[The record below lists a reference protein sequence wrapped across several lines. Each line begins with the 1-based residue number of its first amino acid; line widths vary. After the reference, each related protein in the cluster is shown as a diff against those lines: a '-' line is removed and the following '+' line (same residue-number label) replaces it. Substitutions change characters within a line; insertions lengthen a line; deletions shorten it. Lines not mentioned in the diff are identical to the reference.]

1 MKPALMIHEFK
12 EEYLSLPLKDYTLT
26 FDDGLYS
33 QFLYSKQLEQIDT
46 LKIFF
51 ISSAIVCPEH
61 VIQDPSFVCC
71 RDAHEK
77 AFSGD
82 YSNYMKWS
90 QIKQLNALNNC
101 RVGCHGHAHIYNI
114 IADPVSMVRDSRTMS
129 GVFSNV
135 LGYVPDDFCFPYNIE
150 STLYK
155 TLLLKHGIKNFY
167 GEERIDIDD
176 LCI

>member
-1 MKPALMIHEFK
+1 MKPVLMIHEFK

-46 LKIFF
+46 PKIFF

-61 VIQDPSFVCC
+61 VIQDHSFVCC
-71 RDAHEK
+71 EHAHEK

-82 YSNYMKWS
+82 YRYYMKWS
-90 QIKQLNALNNC
+90 QIKQLNTFNNC
-101 RVGCHGHAHIYNI
+101 RVGCHGHQHIYNI
-114 IADPVSMVRDSRTMS
+114 ITDPLKMMRDVRAMTAEFTD
-129 GVFSNV
+129 V

-150 STLYK
+150 SPLYK
-155 TLLLKHGIKNFY
+155 TVLHNYGIKNFY